1 MFVTLICSV
10 LNLSFIISS
19 LLVVG
24 LAVVGVIGFGDV
36 KFAQPH
42 LSLFRKNWYVLVV
55 FLLLFLVVALS
66 SNLITGYFGST
77 NDDAALH
84 TLITRVILDHPSAL
98 WTRSSVPFGDFV
110 LDYPSGAHVLSGFFI
125 VLFGVSIQKI
135 IMMVSAFMPALIA
148 LAFYSSVKCLFKSR
162 LLAVLALFLAGF
174 FGVVSAWFPVSWG
187 GLPLLLSLYLS
198 VSILGLFFVFIF
210 RDRISWFSAF
220 LVGLCFFIASETY
233 PDALFVGIVWF
244 FALVFLKRAI
254 KIKRN
259 SLN

>member
-1 MFVTLICSV
+1 MWWDWTQISLLDSILFSLVSIALLFFVGSGFVSLVRKFCKSDPFGSFDFLQNLSSKIFFGLGFVLFVTLICSV

-110 LDYPSGAHVLSGFFI
+110 LDYPSGAHVLSAFF
-125 VLFGVSIQKI
+125 VSLLGVSLQKI
-135 IMMVSAFMPALIA
+135 IIMTSAILPALIA
-148 LAFYSSVKCLFKSR
+148 LAFYSTLKSLFKSK
-162 LLAVLALFLAGF
+162 LAGF
-174 FGVVSAWFPVSWG
+174 
-187 GLPLLLSLYLS
+187 
-198 VSILGLFFVFIF
+198 LGLLVAGFLT
-210 RDRISWFSAF
+210 ISS
-220 LVGLCFFIASETY
+220 S
-233 PDALFVGIVWF
+233 
-244 FALVFLKRAI
+244 
-254 KIKRN
+254 
-259 SLN
+259 